1 MNQNYLEKFLDI
13 KVFND
18 HTIVNYWSDDVLC
31 YSHKFGTGISK
42 IEHDLVSE
50 IILSDWQSGILY
62 TLHNISL
69 LDRVPTFIYLETEK
83 YGNVFEKILKNK
95 NTYSQFYIENAKH
108 GRGVHVIIKKINFAN
123 INSKNDGLDLHLNLE
138 ESSKNKSKSYERY
151 TKAIS
156 KFKI

>member
-18 HTIVNYWSDDVLC
+18 HTVVNYWNNNTLV
-31 YSHKFGTGISK
+31 YSHKFDIGILK
-42 IEHDLVSE
+42 IETNLVSE
-50 IILSDWQSGILY
+50 IILSDWISGIIY
-62 TLHNISL
+62 ALHNISL
-69 LDRVPTFIYLETEK
+69 LDRVPTFIYIETEK
-83 YGNVFEKILKNK
+83 YGSVFEKVLKNK

-108 GRGVHVIIKKINFAN
+108 GKGVHVIIKKINFAN
-123 INSKNDGLDLHLNLE
+123 INSREESFNSRLSLE
-138 ESSKNKSKSYERY
+138 EKGKNKSKSYEGY

>member
-18 HTIVNYWSDDVLC
+18 HTIVNYWNNNTLV
-31 YSHKFGTGISK
+31 YSHKFNIGISK
-42 IEHDLVSE
+42 IENNLVSE
-50 IILSDWQSGILY
+50 IVVSDWVSGVVY
-62 TLHNISL
+62 ALHNISL

-83 YGNVFEKILKNK
+83 YGSVFEKALKNK

-108 GRGVHVIIKKINFAN
+108 GKGVHVIIKKINLAN
-123 INSKNDGLDLHLNLE
+123 INSRNDVFNSHLNLE
-138 ESSKNKSKSYERY
+138 KESKNKSKSYEGY

>member
-13 KVFND
+13 KVFNEN
-18 HTIVNYWSDDVLC
+18 TVVNYWNNNTLV
-31 YSHKFGTGISK
+31 YSHKFDIGILK
-42 IEHDLVSE
+42 IEKKLVSE
-50 IILSDWQSGILY
+50 IAISDWVSGIIY

-83 YGNVFEKILKNK
+83 YGSVFEKVLKNK

-108 GRGVHVIIKKINFAN
+108 GKGVHVIIKKINFAN
-123 INSKNDGLDLHLNLE
+123 INSRGDIFSLHSNLE
-138 ESSKNKSKSYERY
+138 SEKNKSKSYERY

>member
-13 KVFND
+13 KVFNEN
-18 HTIVNYWSDDVLC
+18 TVVNYWNNNTLV
-31 YSHKFGTGISK
+31 YSHKFDIGILK
-42 IEHDLVSE
+42 IEKKLVSE
-50 IILSDWQSGILY
+50 IVISDWVSGIIY
-62 TLHNISL
+62 ALHNISL

-83 YGNVFEKILKNK
+83 YGSVFEKVLKNK

-108 GRGVHVIIKKINFAN
+108 GKGVHVIIKKINFAN
-123 INSKNDGLDLHLNLE
+123 INSRGDIFSLHSNLE
-138 ESSKNKSKSYERY
+138 SEKNKSKSYERY